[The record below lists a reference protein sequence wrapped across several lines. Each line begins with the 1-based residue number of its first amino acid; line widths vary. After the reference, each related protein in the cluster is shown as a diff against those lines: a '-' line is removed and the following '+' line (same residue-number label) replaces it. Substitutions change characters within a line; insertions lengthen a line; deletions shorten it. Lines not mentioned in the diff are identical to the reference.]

1 MLFIHGFIYFSVLF
15 KTRIYPIRDGTKLLS
30 RRKKKARQRI
40 TAHTKLRQ
48 TKVACCSLIW
58 GERNNSK
65 LLLRAMHRSSRGR
78 VKDFRY
84 VAGNS
89 IMLTN
94 SAWKGALVGAGRG
107 AGCGAGGLCW
117 EPRGAEHLPHG
128 APRTRSSAALPSAEP
143 FPRRLDLRCSSNI
156 FEGDV
161 LIIRRWGPDG
171 TRLTRPR

>member
-107 AGCGAGGLCW
+107 AGCGVGGSAGSPGERSLCPT
-117 EPRGAEHLPHG
+117 ELP
-128 APRTRSSAALPSAEP
+128 APAAPPLSPARSP
-143 FPRRLDLRCSSNI
+143 FPA
-156 FEGDV
+156 G
-161 LIIRRWGPDG
+161 W
-171 TRLTRPR
+171 T